1 LPDEQLEQI
10 FSPMA
15 VVSLNCPA
23 KQSLHDVLPSVA
35 KRPAPQALHSLVLFL
50 ANEYVFAAQSLQVV
64 ALVSSLYSPLAQG
77 THDVCSAT
85 DCAYPFGHRLQ
96 DFKLDESV

>member
-10 FSPMA
+10 FSPVD
-15 VVSLNCPA
+15 VVSSYCPA
-23 KQSLHDVLPSVA
+23 KQSVHDVLPSVA
-35 KRPAPQALHSLVLFL
+35 KRPLAHALHSVVLFL
-50 ANEYVFAAQSLQVV
+50 ANEYVFTAQSLQVV
-64 ALVSSLYSPLAQG
+64 ALVSSLYSPLTQG
-77 THDVCSAT
+77 TQDVCIAT